1 MIEGGRTG
9 VTNLMDVGPLRS
21 IGNRVEFNGTVLGSQ
36 LVFGLDILIELDQL
50 LGDGLAEQVDDDFAI
65 ILGDL
70 MDLWLVV
77 RLVVRLVDGN
87 IGLAGIGILMR
98 WHC

>member
-1 MIEGGRTG
+1 MIERRTG

-21 IGNRVEFNGTVLGSQ
+21 IGNRVEFNGTLLGSQ

-77 RLVVRLVDGN
+77 RLVDGN
-87 IGLAGIGILMR
+87 MGLAGIGILMR

>member
-1 MIEGGRTG
+1 
-9 VTNLMDVGPLRS
+9 MDVGPLRS
-21 IGNRVEFNGTVLGSQ
+21 IGNRVEFNGTLLGSQ

-77 RLVVRLVDGN
+77 RLVDGN
-87 IGLAGIGILMR
+87 MGLAGIGILMR